1 LNRKIVT
8 KGRSVEMMNNAAK
21 SHAKAIVSPKGL
33 NAWSVNTPSVVVTW
47 ATGIKSVHA
56 IRAVT
61 ISK

>member
-1 LNRKIVT
+1 MITN
-8 KGRSVEMMNNAAK
+8 GRSVVIANNTAK

-47 ATGIKSVHA
+47 AMGIKSVHA